1 MQLAPFFVDWIPEGS
16 FEKKT
21 AWKLFIASLQGFGE
35 LQKRERSVNKQKKR
49 KRKRKKKKF
58 IAK

>member
-1 MQLAPFFVDWIPEGS
+1 LAPFFLDWIPEGS

-21 AWKLFIASLQGFGE
+21 AWKLFIASLQG
-35 LQKRERSVNKQKKR
+35 LANCRSESDPSISRKK
-49 KRKRKKKKF
+49 KRKKKKS